1 MEEKHYQTI
10 LAALAEKISML
21 ETTNSLQKWQISKL
35 EKALEEA
42 ELQKKE
48 NAITKAATQL

>member
-1 MEEKHYQTI
+1 MEEKHYETI
-10 LAALAEKISML
+10 LKALAEKIAML

-48 NAITKAATQL
+48 NAITQAASQL